1 MKTDL
6 AASVRWFGA
15 EQAATWA
22 LQAFYAACRDI
33 EPPAGEA
40 VNDPEFGPWAHKGDF
55 AHAFHAA
62 FTRRL
67 SLAAFR
73 RGDVP
78 SPSSAT
84 EPLGWPDQLDSDAQS
99 EFLERLKIG
108 GLLVEQ
114 NAGNNR
120 PSPGSR

>member
-6 AASVRWFGA
+6 AVSVRWFDA
-15 EQAATWA
+15 EQAVTWA
-22 LQAFYAACRDI
+22 LQAFYAACRDT

-40 VNDPEFGPWAHKGDF
+40 VNDPEFGPWAHGGDF

-78 SPSSAT
+78 NPSSAT
-84 EPLGWPDQLDSDAQS
+84 ECLGWPDQLDSGAQI
-99 EFLERLKIG
+99 EFLDRLKKG
-108 GLLVEQ
+108 GLCVDEK
-114 NAGNNR
+114 AGNNR
-120 PSPGSR
+120 SSPGSR